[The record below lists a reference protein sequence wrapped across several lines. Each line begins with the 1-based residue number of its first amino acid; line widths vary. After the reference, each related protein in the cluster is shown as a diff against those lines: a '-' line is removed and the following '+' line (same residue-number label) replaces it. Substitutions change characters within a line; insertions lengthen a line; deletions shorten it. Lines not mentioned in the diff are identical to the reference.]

1 MAGYAASRRVKLN
14 SLVALGAA
22 LAVTGVLAPLEA
34 IAQVGGANVG
44 GVVTDETGA
53 RLAGVA
59 ITITNKANGTSH
71 LLITGVEGNYRAVAL
86 QPAPYDIVAELAGFA
101 PVRRSLTLAVGAD
114 ATIDFKLVVAT
125 LAESIKVSGE
135 APAIEVAKSQQSS
148 LIVTEQLQV
157 LPNLGRNFLELAQ
170 LMPGSG
176 PDNSRTQYF
185 NPTKFGGVGDQRNGF
200 TTIIDGGDVDDVIWG
215 STTMNFSQEAMQEFK
230 VFRNQFGAEYGNALA
245 AVVAVVSKS
254 GGNKLAGTG
263 FYFGRDRALNATN
276 AFATTKPPF
285 DQQRYGG
292 SLGGPIVQ
300 NKTHFFGAYE
310 FSNLDTAKIIALPPT
325 NPFAAQENGNFPAG
339 ASNHLADLTVDHR
352 FNTGHSMSV
361 RYAYDNQKLLRT
373 QNVSSDSNQIDEY
386 SRTHSVVTEETW
398 IASQR
403 LVNTVRFHYL
413 RQNVGNTPHSFDE
426 LVSRPSATTGQ
437 SSISPES
444 FPRTRKVLS
453 DTLYINAA
461 AHDLEFGGD
470 IAFASTQFASHFNE
484 HGGFTFTTDAAFDG
498 RNPAT
503 WPLSFIIGQP
513 GVRGYKSKQIALFAQ
528 DTWRVADRVRLNLG
542 VRYDVDTNLRNND
555 FYASVIDNPAFAG
568 IGRFISK
575 DRGNDFN
582 NLQPRF
588 GATWDVRGDATLVM
602 RGGYGVYVTR
612 NRPWFQLFSMD
623 SLLGNSVTIQ
633 DPQLLR
639 FYPDINAVLGGKSL
653 DDYIAAG
660 GARSVFLIPD
670 DSVLPYSLNGTF
682 GIGWQ
687 LNPATSLDVDYVH
700 DLGDHQLGGRDFNL
714 PETGS
719 VNVSNPRPVSGFTSV
734 TLMQNF
740 TKTWYD
746 ALEMQLRARFRGL
759 DNVLISYTLSRSYR
773 DGVNGFVTL
782 RGTQR
787 TPRERGYNDTDQR
800 HNLTVSMA
808 ARLPWSMGLSGI
820 GKFIS
825 GSPILAQAGFDMDG
839 DLAVTNDRPES
850 LPTRVGREKV
860 DESLQIINDL
870 RASRGLAAIDRALL
884 GLDVFIS
891 IDMRLTKDIRLSG
904 SRRLE
909 LFLEGYNLTNHVN
922 YQPFTINTNI
932 ISSSFLVRNS
942 ARDGRQAQW
951 GARFVF

>member
-1 MAGYAASRRVKLN
+1 MTSYAASRRVKLN
-14 SLVALGAA
+14 SLVVVAAA
-22 LAVTGVLAPLEA
+22 LVLTGVLAPPEA

-53 RLAGVA
+53 RLPGVT
-59 ITITNKANGTSH
+59 ITVTNKANGISQV
-71 LLITGVEGNYRAVAL
+71 LITGVEGNYRAVAL

-125 LAESIKVSGE
+125 LEESITVGRE
-135 APAIEVAKSQQSS
+135 APAIEVSKSQQSS
-148 LIVTEQLQV
+148 IIVTEQLQV

-176 PDNSRTQYF
+176 PDNSRVQSF

-200 TTIIDGGDVDDVIWG
+200 TTIIDGGDVDDVILG
-215 STTMNFSQEAMQEFK
+215 STTMNFPQEAVQEFK
-230 VFRNQFGAEYGNALA
+230 VFRNQFEAEYGNALA
-245 AVVAVVSKS
+245 AVVTVVSKS
-254 GGNKLAGTG
+254 GGNNLSGTG
-263 FYFGRDRALNATN
+263 FYFGRDRALNARN
-276 AFATTKPPF
+276 AFATTKSSF

-300 NKTHFFGAYE
+300 NETHFFGAYE
-310 FSNLDTAKIIALPPT
+310 FSNLDTVKIIALPPT
-325 NPFAAQENGNFPAG
+325 NPFATQENGSFPAG
-339 ASNHLADLTVDHR
+339 ASNHLAHAKINHR
-352 FNTGHSMSV
+352 FNERHSMSV
-361 RYAYDNQKLLRT
+361 GYAYDNQKLLRT

-386 SRTHSVVTEETW
+386 SRTHSVVADENW

-403 LVNTVRFHYL
+403 IVNTVRIHYL
-413 RQNVGNTPHSFDE
+413 NQNAGYTPHSFDVS
-426 LVSRPSATTGQ
+426 VSRPSVTTGQ
-437 SSISPES
+437 WGFAPQS

-461 AHDLEFGGD
+461 AHDLKFGAD
-470 IAFASTQFASHFNE
+470 LAFASTQFESHANE
-484 HGGFTFTTDAAFDG
+484 HGGFNFTTDAPFNSS
-498 RNPAT
+498 NPAT
-503 WPLSFIIGQP
+503 WPISFIMGQP
-513 GVRGYKSKQIALFAQ
+513 GVRVYESKQMALFAQ
-528 DTWRVADRVRLNLG
+528 DIWRVADRVRLNLG

-568 IGRFISK
+568 IDRFISK
-575 DRGNDFN
+575 DRGNDLN
-582 NLQPRF
+582 NLQPRL

-612 NRPWFQLFSMD
+612 NRPWIQLFSMN
-623 SLLGNSVTIQ
+623 SLLGNFVTIQ

-670 DSVLPYSLNGTF
+670 DSVLPYSLNATF
-682 GIGWQ
+682 GVGWR
-687 LNPATSLDVDYVH
+687 LNPVTALDVDYVH
-700 DLGDHQLGGRDFNL
+700 DVGDHQLGGRDFNL
-714 PETGS
+714 PEMGAI
-719 VNVSNPRPVSGFTSV
+719 NASNPRPVSGFTSV

-746 ALEMQLRARFRGL
+746 ALETQLRTRFRGL

-773 DGVNGFVTL
+773 DGVNFFTTL

-808 ARLPWSMGLSGI
+808 ARLPWDMQLSGI

-839 DLAVTNDRPES
+839 DLAVTNDRPEG

-860 DESLQIINDL
+860 DESLQIINEL
-870 RASRGLAAIDRALL
+870 RASRGLPPLDRALL
-884 GLDVFIS
+884 DLDMFIS
-891 IDMRLTKDIRLSG
+891 IDVRLTKDINFGG
-904 SRRLE
+904 SRRLQ

-922 YQPFTINTNI
+922 YQPFTINTNV
-932 ISSSFLVRNS
+932 ISSSFLIRNS